1 MDSSASGNRAAIE
14 VAGASGSRTW
24 NGVVSL
30 TKTAASG
37 RQKMAVAYQFPKAV
51 VGLSTTGITGCFTRS
66 SSFLLPWIVWL

>member
-1 MDSSASGNRAAIE
+1 
-14 VAGASGSRTW
+14 
-24 NGVVSL
+24 L